1 MSLIHWDTDRDGDIS
16 ETAMRRKLAA
26 MGYSVHTYTYPP
38 GTSFSPHTHDVDKI
52 DGVVSGRFEIT
63 VDDRVFLLESGD
75 CLPVPRGVR
84 HSARVI
90 GSEPVLSVDA
100 VKTERT
106 TT

>member
-1 MSLIHWDTDRDGDIS
+1 MSLQRWNTERDGEIS
-16 ETAMRRKLAA
+16 EAAMRRKLAA

-52 DGVVSGRFEIT
+52 DGVISGRFEIT
-63 VDDRVFLLESGD
+63 IDQTVFLLGPGD

-90 GSEPVLSVDA
+90 GSEPVVSVDA
-100 VKTERT
+100 VKTKGY
-106 TT
+106 